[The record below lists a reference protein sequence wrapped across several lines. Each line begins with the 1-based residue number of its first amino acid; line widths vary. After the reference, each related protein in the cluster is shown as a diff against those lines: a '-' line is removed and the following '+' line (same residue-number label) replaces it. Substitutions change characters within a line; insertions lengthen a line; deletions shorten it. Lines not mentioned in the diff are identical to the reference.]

1 MQAFSERPP
10 YLGFVLGILECAK
23 VFFSIVVRV
32 QAFSER
38 PPYLGFMVQAT
49 AVSIGGSRM
58 IRPTGAV
65 VCGRAD
71 GPHRPIERFSLE
83 RLSDQ
88 SAPTLVGALPINYLA
103 RSCGLAYATWIG
115 GA

>member
-58 IRPTGAV
+58 IRPTRRAAFNRPRIWS
-65 VCGRAD
+65 GRY
-71 GPHRPIERFSLE
+71 RWLI
-83 RLSDQ
+83 
-88 SAPTLVGALPINYLA
+88 
-103 RSCGLAYATWIG
+103 
-115 GA
+115 

>member
-1 MQAFSERPP
+1 
-10 YLGFVLGILECAK
+10 
-23 VFFSIVVRV
+23 
-32 QAFSER
+32 
-38 PPYLGFMVQAT
+38 
-49 AVSIGGSRM
+49 M

-71 GPHRPIERFSLE
+71 GPHRPTERFSLE

-88 SAPTLVGALPINYLA
+88 SAPTLVGALSVADLA
-103 RSCGLAYATWIG
+103 GSCGLAYATWVG